1 MASLENP
8 MQCLSAPN
16 SRASRKQSELGYRVQ
31 RGMSMGV
38 EWQWFIVCTVDGFE
52 MEMSLMSFF
61 FETVCWRIRCN
72 VSVLFI
78 LYLMKHKNSE
88 TVSYIEFCYEVLRP
102 NHLRTLE
109 IVDNYSPSLWDPVHV
124 QIQVTRSISAY
135 IPSLWNSFHTQRHSL
150 LMLDFHQMLSQI
162 KPALWHS

>member
-1 MASLENP
+1 

-61 FETVCWRIRCN
+61 SKLYVDELGAM
-72 VSVLFI
+72 SVYCLFFI
-78 LYLMKHKNSE
+78 
-88 TVSYIEFCYEVLRP
+88 
-102 NHLRTLE
+102 
-109 IVDNYSPSLWDPVHV
+109 
-124 QIQVTRSISAY
+124 
-135 IPSLWNSFHTQRHSL
+135 
-150 LMLDFHQMLSQI
+150 
-162 KPALWHS
+162 